1 MENIEWLELYFKT
14 MKKYSKNNIKEAAI
28 VLKNGGLIAFPTE
41 TVFGLG
47 VIFNNE
53 SSYKRL
59 IDVKKRPPEKP
70 FTMMLSNV
78 KDIERYAY
86 IDENSRL
93 LMEKFMPGQLTLILK
108 AKENLPNYVVS
119 KEGFVGVRVPDDKLI
134 QKLIDEVGEPLLV
147 PSANKSGEKPATT
160 HQEVIDVFE
169 DEIDGVI
176 EGSSKSNVP
185 STIVLVAKEVVVIRE
200 GLIKKEDIDK
210 ILVR

>member
-14 MKKYSKNNIKEAAI
+14 MKIYSKNNFKEAAI
-28 VLKNGGLIAFPTE
+28 ILKNGGLIAFPTE

>member
-14 MKKYSKNNIKEAAI
+14 MKIYSKNNFKEAAI
-28 VLKNGGLIAFPTE
+28 ILKNGGLIAFPTE

-160 HQEVIDVFE
+160 HQEVIDVFA

>member
-14 MKKYSKNNIKEAAI
+14 MKIYSKNNIKEAAI

-78 KDIERYAY
+78 KDIEKYAY
-86 IDENSRL
+86 IDKNSRL
-93 LMEKFMPGQLTLILK
+93 LIEKFMPGQLTLILK

-147 PSANKSGEKPATT
+147 PSANRSGEKPATS

-169 DEIDGVI
+169 GEIDGVI

-185 STIVLVAKEVVVIRE
+185 STIVLVDKKAVVIRE

-210 ILVR
+210 ILMR